1 MSKRPVNVKMMI
13 WKWYLPFTAILG
25 TTTINHFWVA
35 GIFPMSRVV
44 VLNQSCWQDTTSTS
58 NRASWG
64 LFWLTASMSL
74 RIENYRPSIIILIM
88 VIDTVLNYWVK
99 CYRIHGQL
107 CYYDILGKQQPLH
120 RNLFYFQRNLFCNSL
135 FNKLLIHV
143 LIKQFSRHLS
153 TQILVIRMISD
164 DFFTYIP
171 IAYYW
176 HLTI

>member
-35 GIFPMSRVV
+35 GIFQCLELLFLINPV
-44 VLNQSCWQDTTSTS
+44 DKTSPPAPIEL
-58 NRASWG
+58 ASWG

-99 CYRIHGQL
+99 CYRIHGQSCQL
-107 CYYDILGKQQPLH
+107 CYFDSLGKQKPLH
-120 RNLFYFQRNLFCNSL
+120 KNLFYFQRNLFCNSL
-135 FNKLLIHV
+135 FNELLI
-143 LIKQFSRHLS
+143 
-153 TQILVIRMISD
+153 M
-164 DFFTYIP
+164 Y
-171 IAYYW
+171 
-176 HLTI
+176 

>member
-44 VLNQSCWQDTTSTS
+44 VLNQSCWQDTSTST
-58 NRASWG
+58 NRANWG

-107 CYYDILGKQQPLH
+107 CYYDILGKVHIVWEGHEILQNLH
-120 RNLFYFQRNLFCNSL
+120 PTFDWNY
-135 FNKLLIHV
+135 
-143 LIKQFSRHLS
+143 
-153 TQILVIRMISD
+153 IRQD
-164 DFFTYIP
+164 
-171 IAYYW
+171 
-176 HLTI
+176 

>member
-88 VIDTVLNYWVK
+88 VIDTVLNYCEWNATAYTVNCVIMISLLVNSSNCIK
-99 CYRIHGQL
+99 KL
-107 CYYDILGKQQPLH
+107 VFFSKKLIL
-120 RNLFYFQRNLFCNSL
+120 
-135 FNKLLIHV
+135 
-143 LIKQFSRHLS
+143 QFS
-153 TQILVIRMISD
+153 IK
-164 DFFTYIP
+164 
-171 IAYYW
+171 
-176 HLTI
+176 

>member
-44 VLNQSCWQDTTSTS
+44 VLNQSCWQDTSTGT

-107 CYYDILGKQQPLH
+107 CYYDILGKQQLLH

-135 FNKLLIHV
+135 FNKLLMMYKAI
-143 LIKQFSRHLS
+143 
-153 TQILVIRMISD
+153 
-164 DFFTYIP
+164 
-171 IAYYW
+171 
-176 HLTI
+176 